1 MNQTQIALPVHVRSD
16 EIARK
21 KSLGDSIALCAE
33 LAGFTLDKELSQ
45 EMAVD
50 KGQFA
55 RWLNGTEG
63 IVWPKFQKLM
73 DACGNDAPLLWMA
86 HQRGYDLGSM
96 RKRETELQRENREL
110 REQVDA
116 LKRVLRA

>member
-1 MNQTQIALPVHVRSD
+1 MSNTQIALPVDVRAD

-33 LAGFTLDKELSQ
+33 LAGFTLDKELTHQ
-45 EMAVD
+45 LAVD

-63 IVWPKFQKLM
+63 IVWPKFAKLM
-73 DACGNDAPLLWMA
+73 DACGNDAPLLWMV
-86 HQRGYDLGSM
+86 HQRGYDLSAM
-96 RKRETELQRENREL
+96 RKRETELQRENRQL
-110 REQVDA
+110 REQVEA
-116 LKRVLRA
+116 LTKVLRS

>member
-1 MNQTQIALPVHVRSD
+1 MNQSQIALPVDIRVE

-21 KSLGDSIALCAE
+21 KTLGDSIALCAE

-45 EMAVD
+45 EMGVD

-63 IVWPKFQKLM
+63 IVWPKFLKLM

-86 HQRGYDLGSM
+86 HQRGYDLASM

-110 REQVDA
+110 REQVEA
-116 LKRVLRA
+116 LTRVLRK